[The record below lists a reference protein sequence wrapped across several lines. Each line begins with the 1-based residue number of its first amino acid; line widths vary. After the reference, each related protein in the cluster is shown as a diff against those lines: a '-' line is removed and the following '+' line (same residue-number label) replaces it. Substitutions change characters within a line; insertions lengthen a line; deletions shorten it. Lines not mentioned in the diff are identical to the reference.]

1 VTSVRSQQLSRHLS
15 QLVLFG
21 TLALLCVLAVADGAF
36 FLAAL
41 LGIGAVFTG
50 VCWTVRETGA
60 ESF

>member
-1 VTSVRSQQLSRHLS
+1 MSRHLS
-15 QLVLFG
+15 RLVLFG

-36 FLAAL
+36 FLATL
-41 LGIGAVFTG
+41 RGIGAVFMG

>member
-21 TLALLCVLAVADGAF
+21 TLALLCVLTVADGAF

-50 VCWTVRETGA
+50 GCWTVRETGA